1 MKYIKEYI
9 EETCFLHPMGEVTLQ
24 QNEDS
29 AGWSGVN
36 VCVNGV
42 ETPLF
47 IAHADYAEWLESK
60 LDNLKDKKDE
70 KPAEK
75 TEEKSEQK
83 PEPRFKIGDWVVQ
96 RDGSRFAI
104 GEKFAQITNID
115 DDGLYGLYWL
125 DCRTWVTGR
134 EIRLWNIRDAKDGDV
149 LVSPRQIGSEK
160 EEDIFIFK
168 CIGNRDYVYDCIEY
182 YCNIDEGEFF
192 VNKTSYM
199 GTTSSPLYPA
209 TKEQRDLLFKKMKK
223 AGYKWD
229 NEKKM
234 VVRLP

>member
-24 QNEDS
+24 QNEDL

-47 IAHADYAEWLESK
+47 ISHADYAEWLESK

-83 PEPRFKIGDWVVQ
+83 PEPRFKVGDWVVQ
-96 RDGSRFAI
+96 GKDVYKI
-104 GEKFAQITNID
+104 KQVTNMGNNFQYWTA
-115 DDGLYGLYWL
+115 DGLWFG
-125 DCRTWVTGR
+125 DGTNAH
-134 EIRLWNIRDAKDGDV
+134 LWTINDAKVGDV
-149 LVSPRQIGSEK
+149 LAIGDEYFKRFLMKREAEYEWDTDKK
-160 EEDIFIFK
+160 EVK
-168 CIGNRDYVYDCIEY
+168 R
-182 YCNIDEGEFF
+182 
-192 VNKTSYM
+192 
-199 GTTSSPLYPA
+199 
-209 TKEQRDLLFKKMKK
+209 
-223 AGYKWD
+223 
-229 NEKKM
+229 NE
-234 VVRLP
+234 